1 MKNIIYRFFSQ
12 AVPVETLGLFRI
24 AAAGFALIQLFVLL
38 PDWMLLYGPDG
49 ILPWEISEA
58 IASDYLPKL
67 SVVADVLTTLHL
79 SEIQT
84 IYIVTSVYFLSLIGL
99 LLGYKTRLMAI
110 LSWLIH
116 LLLNTTGH
124 MTAYGVET
132 FTHISLFYC
141 MVLPVNQA
149 LLFDA
154 LKGKKRLPGY
164 LVTLSVRMIQLHLCI
179 MYFASGLEKAMGEQ
193 WWNGEAVWIA
203 LHQDQFSQFNADWMA
218 SVPWVPKLLCWGTL
232 VIETLF
238 PLGMFWSK
246 TKKIWLAG
254 ILSMHLFIAIFL
266 GLHLFG
272 GLMILL
278 NIAAFGLNSFPEQT
292 DWLRT
297 KLYSFRPNPDHRIV
311 F

>member
-1 MKNIIYRFFSQ
+1 MHRFFFNS
-12 AVPVETLGLFRI
+12 VPVETLGLFRI
-24 AAAGFALIQLFVLL
+24 AAGGFALVQFFVLL
-38 PDWMLLYGPDG
+38 PDWMLLYGPNG

-67 SVVADVLTTLHL
+67 SIVADILTTLHI
-79 SEIQT
+79 SEIHT
-84 IYIVTSVYFLSLIGL
+84 IYVVTSIYLLSLVGL
-99 LLGYKTRLMAI
+99 LLGYQTRMMAI
-110 LSWLIH
+110 VAWLVH

-149 LLFDA
+149 LSLDR
-154 LKGKKRLPGY
+154 LKDIKPVPGY
-164 LVTLSVRMIQLHLCI
+164 LVTLSVRMIQVHLCI

-203 LHQDQFSQFNADWMA
+203 LHQDQFSQFNVDWMA

-246 TKKIWLAG
+246 TKKIWLPG

-278 NIAAFGLNSFPEQT
+278 NFAAFGLNSFPVLTDRLRSALNRFRQT
-292 DWLRT
+292 DRRL
-297 KLYSFRPNPDHRIV
+297 V